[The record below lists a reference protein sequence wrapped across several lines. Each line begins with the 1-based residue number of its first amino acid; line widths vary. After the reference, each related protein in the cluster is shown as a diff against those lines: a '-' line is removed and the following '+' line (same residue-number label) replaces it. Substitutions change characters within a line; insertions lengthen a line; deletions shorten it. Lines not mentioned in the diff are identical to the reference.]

1 MPTDRSLDQLRA
13 EIDAIDDRIHDLL
26 MGRTEVVD
34 RIGRKKRNRIRAG
47 SALRPG
53 REAII
58 IRRLV
63 KRHRGR
69 FPKSVIVR
77 LWRELLA
84 AQVALQGPFSVAV
97 FAPRGEDLYRD
108 IARDQFSSLTPLS
121 QHATV
126 NQVIQSVSD
135 GAASVGVLPMPFGEK
150 PDSWWH
156 GLIAEGAKV
165 PRVIARLPFA
175 QTESIAAER
184 GEALAIACAELE
196 PTGDDLSLVAV
207 ELATEMSRDR
217 LRDTLEDCGFTVGW
231 IGSAADETEPRPAPY
246 LVSIEG
252 FVTKDDP
259 RLNSIQSRPGP
270 EVGRVLSI
278 GGYARPLTARDL
290 AAES

>member
-1 MPTDRSLDQLRA
+1 
-13 EIDAIDDRIHDLL
+13 
-26 MGRTEVVD
+26 
-34 RIGRKKRNRIRAG
+34 
-47 SALRPG
+47 
-53 REAII
+53 
-58 IRRLV
+58 
-63 KRHRGR
+63 
-69 FPKSVIVR
+69 
-77 LWRELLA
+77 
-84 AQVALQGPFSVAV
+84 
-97 FAPRGEDLYRD
+97 
-108 IARDQFSSLTPLS
+108 
-121 QHATV
+121 
-126 NQVIQSVSD
+126 
-135 GAASVGVLPMPFGEK
+135 
-150 PDSWWH
+150 
-156 GLIAEGAKV
+156 EGAKV